1 MNVSDS
7 KRKVVKTM
15 TGSSNGVPRM
25 RTIPEAVRLLH
36 AMDSDCAVTVRA
48 VRRFVDDG
56 KLPVTH
62 VGSKRLI
69 NFDALLRLL
78 ECPVTPVPEL
88 RSGTI
93 RRISE
98 RGA

>member
-1 MNVSDS
+1 
-7 KRKVVKTM
+7 M
-15 TGSSNGVPRM
+15 TSSSSVPRM

-62 VGSKRLI
+62 VGSKRLV

-78 ECPVTPVPEL
+78 DCPIAPVPET
-88 RSGTI
+88 RSGAI

-98 RGA
+98 KGA

>member
-1 MNVSDS
+1 
-7 KRKVVKTM
+7 M
-15 TGSSNGVPRM
+15 TAKVPRM

-36 AMDSDCAVTVRA
+36 AMDTDCAVTVRA

-93 RRISE
+93 RRIDKV
-98 RGA
+98 G

>member
-1 MNVSDS
+1 MSAD
-7 KRKVVKTM
+7 
-15 TGSSNGVPRM
+15 VPRM

-36 AMDSDCAVTVRA
+36 QMDAECAVTVRA
-48 VRRFVDDG
+48 VRRFADDG

-78 ECPVTPVPEL
+78 DCPFEL
-88 RSGTI
+88 VSEPRSGQI

-98 RGA
+98 KGA

>member
-1 MNVSDS
+1 MAAS
-7 KRKVVKTM
+7 
-15 TGSSNGVPRM
+15 VPRM

-36 AMDSDCAVTVRA
+36 QMDADCAVTVRA

-78 ECPVTPVPEL
+78 ECPVTPVPET
-88 RSGTI
+88 RSGEI
-93 RRISE
+93 RRIDKV
-98 RGA
+98 G